1 MVKRLIYIL
10 LTILTAMLNC
20 STMDITFN
28 GSTPQYHF
36 YLKDHLGNN
45 REVINES
52 GVLEQVTHYY
62 PFGAPFCE
70 RTTAGAN
77 TNATLQRYKY
87 NGKELDLMHGL
98 KWYDYGARMYDPILL
113 TWNAIDPLCEEY
125 YGVSPYV
132 YCKDNP
138 IKYLDPN
145 GLDGLIS
152 IYGNNIKI

>member
-1 MVKRLIYIL
+1 MRRLIYIL

-20 STMDITFN
+20 SAMDVTFN

-45 REVINES
+45 RVVVNAS
-52 GVLEQVTHYY
+52 GTVEQVNHYY
-62 PFGAPFCE
+62 PYGGLMGE
-70 RTTAGAN
+70 S
-77 TNATLQRYKY
+77 TNGDIQRYKY
-87 NGKELDLMHGL
+87 NGKELDRMNGL
-98 KWYDYGARMYDPILL
+98 DWYDYGARHMDGFRF
-113 TWNAIDPLCEEY
+113 TTIDPMAEKY

>member
-1 MVKRLIYIL
+1 MRRLIYIL

-20 STMDITFN
+20 SAMDVTFS
-28 GSTPQYHF
+28 GATPQFHY
-36 YLKDHLGNN
+36 YNQDHLGNN
-45 REVINES
+45 REVISES

-62 PFGAPFCE
+62 PFGTVIA
-70 RTTAGAN
+70 AS
-77 TNATLQRYKY
+77 TNGESQPYKY

-125 YGVSPYV
+125 YGISPYV

-152 IYGNNIKI
+152 IFGNNIKI

>member
-1 MVKRLIYIL
+1 MEIYDQTDTKEKRNRNLPSVKLRPFLWGRSQTTVPADGRFVWSYSE
-10 LTILTAMLNC
+10 TEKM
-20 STMDITFN
+20 IT
-28 GSTPQYHF
+28 
-36 YLKDHLGNN
+36 
-45 REVINES
+45 
-52 GVLEQVTHYY
+52 
-62 PFGAPFCE
+62 
-70 RTTAGAN
+70 RTDPMIQ
-77 TNATLQRYKY
+77 LQRYKY

-125 YGVSPYV
+125 YGISPYV